1 MCYGGSVRSVKYVR
15 PRSLHE
21 GVTMYEITFN
31 ERLGLWAARW
41 AGVQVGLYA
50 TFDAARLALLAI
62 ED

>member
-1 MCYGGSVRSVKYVR
+1 
-15 PRSLHE
+15 
-21 GVTMYEITFN
+21 MYEITFN
-31 ERLGLWAARW
+31 ERLNLWAARW